1 VVQISA
7 QASSSTFNQT
17 KKLMNITGTIKVI
30 QATEQITEKFSK
42 RAFVITTKGEY
53 PQLIQMELQNARTGT
68 MDGFNVGDEIDCEF
82 DLRGRAWTSPS
93 GEVKYFNTIV
103 CSRISF
109 IARSPQPAAI
119 AGPSSDDSE
128 IPF

>member
-1 VVQISA
+1 
-7 QASSSTFNQT
+7 
-17 KKLMNITGTIKVI
+17 MNITGTIKVV
-30 QATEQITEKFSK
+30 QATERITEKFSK
-42 RAFVITTKGEY
+42 RAFVIATKDEY
-53 PQLIQMELQNARTGT
+53 PQLIQMELQNARTGI
-68 MDGFNVGDEIDCEF
+68 MDSFNVGDEISCEF

-109 IARSPQPAAI
+109 IGTSSTPRTPQSATV
-119 AGPSSDDSE
+119 AGHSSDDSD